1 VSVLSEIRALPE
13 AVRKLAASV
22 HRVTGRLDTIIG
34 LERENGPAEARLEEL
49 ERSRAR
55 WEAEIEAL
63 VMKADGTLKAASNAE
78 SRSRTM
84 IRHAEKLSDPFG
96 EEGDG
101 VGEDILPGDAPR
113 GEAETVQPVH
123 LAVAANSK
131 EGRLRAKFNV
141 GA

>member
-1 VSVLSEIRALPE
+1 MY
-13 AVRKLAASV
+13 
-22 HRVTGRLDTIIG
+22 D
-34 LERENGPAEARLEEL
+34 NGPAEARLEEL

-63 VMKADGTLKAASNAE
+63 VMKAGGTLKAASNAE

-84 IRHAEKLSDPFG
+84 IRHAEKLSDPFAEPG
-96 EEGDG
+96 EE
-101 VGEDILPGDAPR
+101 VQPPLFEGDAAPS
-113 GEAETVQPVH
+113 EAEEMQPLR